1 MRFGEREIFRTRD
14 LDVERIAGNDL
25 HVIAV
30 MCGQACF
37 VGGVELLA
45 LGARERIAKNVEAK
59 TLWRLGRHEIRSIDS
74 RGQPSIARRVN
85 RVCDRQGRYGAV
97 MLARDFD
104 QLRECVDSKKGRTA
118 SCTAT
123 TS

>member
-59 TLWRLGRHEIRSIDS
+59 TLRRLSRQISFANVSIR
-74 RGQPSIARRVN
+74 
-85 RVCDRQGRYGAV
+85 
-97 MLARDFD
+97 
-104 QLRECVDSKKGRTA
+104 KKGRTA